1 MSIGEAH
8 EPSKGNRMGM
18 RLRAG
23 VVALAMVAPVAIAQ
37 AHHSVAGQFDSSKRA
52 TLTGVITKIDWI
64 NPHTYIYL
72 DVADDQGKITTW
84 RLESLPTAMLRKA
97 GLTSEMLM
105 GGGATVSVDAIL
117 ARDGTEHLAWLLKIN
132 YPDGHNYQLAGE

>member
-1 MSIGEAH
+1 
-8 EPSKGNRMGM
+8 MGT

-23 VVALAMVAPVAIAQ
+23 VIALAMLAPAAVAS
-37 AHHSVAGQFDSSKRA
+37 AHHSVAGQFDSAKRA

-64 NPHTYIYL
+64 NPHTYLYL
-72 DVADDQGKITTW
+72 DVADDQGAITTW

-105 GGGATVSVDAIL
+105 GGGATVTVDTIL
-117 ARDGTEHLAWLLKIN
+117 ARDGSEHLAWLLKIN
-132 YPDGHNYQLAGE
+132 YPDGHYYQLAGE